1 MDEELRALERT
12 FRGSGTREAE
22 LAWLRARARSGD
34 AAADVDRL
42 SPALRS
48 GSDAKASQ
56 ALKVLSE
63 AGELPHALLPEVF
76 CITQVTSLKKARK
89 AAKKLFEVHA
99 PQPLQ
104 AAVKAHLKRSLF
116 GAGETKV
123 ADRLRAIE
131 TEGGD
136 GLDFARLAEL
146 LCEDHNTGFLYVL
159 RHGAEKDVERAIR
172 GRIEDAS
179 LDLVNLELERLPD
192 LSAFPELEAIEAGS
206 NRLKEFPLELAALP
220 KLRSLDLGGNFLHAL
235 PADLSQF
242 SALREL
248 FLGVNR
254 FRVFPEGVLTLSKLE
269 RLDLSTE
276 DFNPVR
282 VEKIP
287 PGIERLPELRE
298 LRVGRNEVEIP
309 DEIGALKRLETFGVW
324 LPEGPAGERIRALLP
339 GCSFERP

>member
-76 CITQVTSLKKARK
+76 CITQDTSLKKARK

-179 LDLVNLELERLPD
+179 LDLVNLELLPRAGGD
-192 LSAFPELEAIEAGS
+192 RGRKQPAQGVPAGTRGSAQAPLARPRRELPSRPPGGLEPVQRPPRAVPGGQPVPRVSRGGPDPLEAGAPRPEHRRFQPGQ
-206 NRLKEFPLELAALP
+206 
-220 KLRSLDLGGNFLHAL
+220 GGEN
-235 PADLSQF
+235 PARDR
-242 SALREL
+242 APARTP
-248 FLGVNR
+248 R
-254 FRVFPEGVLTLSKLE
+254 AK
-269 RLDLSTE
+269 
-276 DFNPVR
+276 
-282 VEKIP
+282 
-287 PGIERLPELRE
+287 
-298 LRVGRNEVEIP
+298 GR
-309 DEIGALKRLETFGVW
+309 
-324 LPEGPAGERIRALLP
+324 
-339 GCSFERP
+339 